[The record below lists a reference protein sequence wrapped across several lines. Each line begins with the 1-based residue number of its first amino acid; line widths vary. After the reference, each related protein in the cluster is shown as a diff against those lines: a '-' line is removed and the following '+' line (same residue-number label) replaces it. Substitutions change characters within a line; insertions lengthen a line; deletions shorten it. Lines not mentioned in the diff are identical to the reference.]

1 MSVPSGITSLP
12 SPTPYREDRMTVT
25 VTFEGDNH
33 GDIVRQVKEW
43 LLTVEEPDRL
53 SAAEAIEQG
62 AGLYKD
68 ALRIIAAAAPRP
80 VAENEIVKS
89 LTDMGYRAT
98 DVTKERMLDGLAR
111 VEELSGGTLVKDV
124 RDTGQKAVF
133 QMNATLAKQILRQFT
148 GG

>member
-1 MSVPSGITSLP
+1 
-12 SPTPYREDRMTVT
+12 MTVT
-25 VTFEGDNH
+25 VTFEGESH
-33 GDIVRQVKEW
+33 ADIVEQVKTW
-43 LLTVEEPDRL
+43 LATTEGPDHL

-68 ALRIIAAAAPRP
+68 ALRIIASAAPRP

-98 DVTKERMLDGLAR
+98 DVTKERLLDGLAR
-111 VEELSGGTLVKDV
+111 VEDLSGGTLVKDV

>member
-1 MSVPSGITSLP
+1 
-12 SPTPYREDRMTVT
+12 MTVT
-25 VTFEGDNH
+25 VTFEGENH
-33 GDIVRQVKEW
+33 ADIVEQVKTW
-43 LLTVEEPDRL
+43 LVTVEGPDHL
-53 SAAEAIEQG
+53 SPAEAIEQG

-80 VAENEIVKS
+80 VAENEVVKS

-98 DVTKERMLDGLAR
+98 DVTRDRLLDGLAR

-133 QMNATLAKQILRQFT
+133 QMNATLAKQILRQLT